1 MDFDKLTRWGNFSMA
16 KTKKKWSFKKKLTV
30 WLSTIVVLL
39 LLVLTGASLYMYN
52 YGFVP
57 GKKDFLSNKKDP
69 VLERNQRWL
78 AATKKFTWHETAANS
93 SLRLVADYVPAV
105 KKTNKTIVVA
115 HGYMSNKEG
124 MANYIRMFHNL
135 GYNVLAPD
143 DRGHG
148 QSQGNYAGYGW
159 PDRLDDIKWVNQ
171 LIAKEGTQT
180 QISLFGVSMGGATVM
195 FMSGEKLPS
204 QVKAIVEDCGYS
216 SIHDEL
222 AYELKELFGLPPFP
236 LINTVNIVAQI
247 RAGYNFDDGDAP
259 TALAKNKL
267 PIFFIHG
274 SKDTF
279 VPTKMVYTNYRAA
292 KQPKQLW
299 VVPGATHAQSYEKE
313 PTQYR
318 AKVQAFLNHY
328 WQ

>member
-1 MDFDKLTRWGNFSMA
+1 MQGKR
-16 KTKKKWSFKKKLTV
+16 KKWSLRKKLTV
-30 WLSTIVVLL
+30 IISILVVLFL
-39 LLVLTGASLYMYN
+39 VVLTGASLYMYN

-69 VLERNQRWL
+69 VLDRNKRWL

-93 SLRLVADYVPAV
+93 NLKLVADYVPAA
-105 KKTNKTIVVA
+105 KATKKTIVVA
-115 HGYMSNKEG
+115 HGYMGKKED
-124 MANYIRMFHNL
+124 MANYIRMFHTM

-148 QSQGNYAGYGW
+148 ASQGNYAGYGW
-159 PDRLDDIKWVNQ
+159 PDRLDYIKWVKQ
-171 LIAKEGTQT
+171 VIAKDGQ
-180 QISLFGVSMGGATVM
+180 QSKISLFGVSMGGATVM

-204 QVKAIVEDCGYS
+204 QVKAIIEDCGYS

-259 TALAKNKL
+259 TALKKNTR

-274 SKDTF
+274 AKDTF
-279 VPTKMVYTNYRAA
+279 VPTKMVYTNYKAA

-299 VVPGATHAQSYEKE
+299 VVPGAAHAQSWAKQPKE
-313 PTQYR
+313 YQR
-318 AKVQAFLNHY
+318 KVTSFLNEY
-328 WQ
+328 GQ

>member
-1 MDFDKLTRWGNFSMA
+1 MQEKR
-16 KTKKKWSFKKKLTV
+16 KKWSLRKKLTV
-30 WLSTIVVLL
+30 IISILVVLFL
-39 LLVLTGASLYMYN
+39 VVLTGASLYMYN

-69 VLERNQRWL
+69 VLDRNKRWL

-93 SLRLVADYVPAV
+93 NLKLVADYVPAA
-105 KKTNKTIVVA
+105 KATKKTIVVA
-115 HGYMSNKEG
+115 HGYMGKKED
-124 MANYIRMFHNL
+124 MANYIRMFHTM

-148 QSQGNYAGYGW
+148 ASQGNYAGYGW
-159 PDRLDDIKWVNQ
+159 PDRLDYIKWVKQ
-171 LIAKEGTQT
+171 VIAKDGQ
-180 QISLFGVSMGGATVM
+180 QSKISLFGVSMGGATVM

-204 QVKAIVEDCGYS
+204 QVKAIIEDCGYS

-259 TALAKNKL
+259 TALKKNTR

-274 SKDTF
+274 AKDTF
-279 VPTKMVYTNYRAA
+279 VPTKMVYTNYKAA
-292 KQPKQLW
+292 KQPKQL
-299 VVPGATHAQSYEKE
+299 
-313 PTQYR
+313 
-318 AKVQAFLNHY
+318 
-328 WQ
+328 